1 MVSIFAGLNNNLNE
15 HSNDVCL
22 EGMATGGTGRG
33 WNMGIGGISGG
44 RLRID
49 LGAIAANYR
58 LIAARV
64 APAEAG
70 AVVKANAYGLGA
82 AEVARALCKAG
93 CRLFFFAHLSE
104 ALALRPALPAE
115 LRLVVLNGLPPG
127 AEALCA
133 EAGIIPV
140 LNSPEQAHRWAEAAR
155 KTGKRLPAALQLDSG
170 MGRLGIAIE
179 DLVPLAGDAPFRSAI
194 ELVMVMSH
202 LACADVP
209 EHPANRAQLAC
220 FETAAA
226 LFPDIPRALA
236 NSGGAFLPADF
247 HADIV
252 RAGIALYG
260 GAPNRSGPNPMQ
272 PVVELEARV
281 IQIRTVAAGGA
292 VGYGHSHV
300 CERESRIATIGVGYA
315 DGLPRSLGNRG
326 AAWHAGEPL
335 PIVGRV
341 SMDSMT
347 IDVTALPPGAIEPGD
362 WVELIG
368 SHQSVDRLADDA
380 DTISYEI
387 LTRLGAR
394 YERIHLP
401 ASTRDR
407 AVAA

>member
-1 MVSIFAGLNNNLNE
+1 M
-15 HSNDVCL
+15 D
-22 EGMATGGTGRG
+22 
-33 WNMGIGGISGG
+33 IGGLSGG

-58 LIAARV
+58 LIAERV
-64 APAEAG
+64 APAEVG

-82 AEVARALCKAG
+82 IKVAQALCDAG
-93 CRLFFFAHLSE
+93 CRLFFVAHLGE

-115 LRLVVLNGLPPG
+115 FRLVVLNGLPPG

-133 EAGIIPV
+133 EAAITPV
-140 LNSPEQAHRWAEAAR
+140 LNSPEQVHRWAEVAQKAG
-155 KTGKRLPAALQLDSG
+155 TRLPAVLQLDSG

-179 DLVPLAGDAPFRSAI
+179 DLAPLAGNAQFHSAI

-202 LACADVP
+202 LACADTP
-209 EHPANRAQLAC
+209 EHPANAAQLAC
-220 FETAAA
+220 FQTAAA
-226 LFPDIPRALA
+226 LFPGIPRALA

-260 GAPNRSGPNPMQ
+260 GAPNQSGLNPMR
-272 PVVELEARV
+272 PVVDLEARV
-281 IQIRTVAAGGA
+281 IQIRTIVAGGA
-292 VGYGHSHV
+292 VGYGHSHY

-326 AAWHAGEPL
+326 AAWHAGARL

-341 SMDSMT
+341 SMDSIT
-347 IDVTALPPGAIEPGD
+347 IDVTALPPGGIEAGD

-368 SHQSVDRLADDA
+368 PHQPVDLLADDA
-380 DTISYEI
+380 GTISYEM
-387 LTRLGAR
+387 LTSLGAR
-394 YERIHLP
+394 Y
-401 ASTRDR
+401 DR
-407 AVAA
+407 SYVDEAMGNRGETA

>member
-1 MVSIFAGLNNNLNE
+1 M
-15 HSNDVCL
+15 D
-22 EGMATGGTGRG
+22 
-33 WNMGIGGISGG
+33 IGGLSGG

-58 LIAARV
+58 LIAERV
-64 APAEAG
+64 APAEVG

-82 AEVARALCKAG
+82 IKVAQALCDAG
-93 CRLFFFAHLSE
+93 CRLFFVAHLGE
-104 ALALRPALPAE
+104 ALALRHALRAE
-115 LRLVVLNGLPPG
+115 FRLVVLNGLPPG

-133 EAGIIPV
+133 EAAITPV
-140 LNSPEQAHRWAEAAR
+140 LNSPEQVHRWAEVAQKAG
-155 KTGKRLPAALQLDSG
+155 TRLPAVLQLDSG

-179 DLVPLAGDAPFRSAI
+179 DLAPLAGNAQFHSAI

-202 LACADVP
+202 LACADTP
-209 EHPANRAQLAC
+209 EHPANAAQLAC
-220 FETAAA
+220 FQTAAA
-226 LFPDIPRALA
+226 LFPGIPRALA

-260 GAPNRSGPNPMQ
+260 GAPNQSGLNPMR
-272 PVVELEARV
+272 PVVDLEARV
-281 IQIRTVAAGGA
+281 IQIRTIVAGGA
-292 VGYGHSHV
+292 VGYGHSHY

-326 AAWHAGEPL
+326 AAWHAGARL

-341 SMDSMT
+341 SMDSIT
-347 IDVTALPPGAIEPGD
+347 IDVTALPPGGIEVGG

-368 SHQSVDRLADDA
+368 PHQSVDSLADDA
-380 DTISYEI
+380 GTISYEM
-387 LTRLGAR
+387 LAGLGAR
-394 YERIHLP
+394 YDRAYLP
-401 ASTRDR
+401 ASVRDR